1 MAFLLQLLYLC
12 FVVFDVY
19 YGCVGLVSPCLL
31 FIVSMDLVVSSDSDV
46 LAVFCGVFVTTAGDV
61 GCSLLRPTGLDPPPL
76 ASSKSAESE
85 GEERR
90 GVFLL
95 PPEEKDR

>member
-1 MAFLLQLLYLC
+1 M
-12 FVVFDVY
+12 
-19 YGCVGLVSPCLL
+19 
-31 FIVSMDLVVSSDSDV
+31 FIVSMVVSSDSYV

-76 ASSKSAESE
+76 ASSKSAESV
-85 GEERR
+85 GEERF